1 MNVLKLIN
9 IFLTMLIILSCDSTK
24 IVESWK
30 EPNKQITLD
39 KLKKVLVL
47 AMFKDET
54 SNRKA
59 EDQMVKFLKNKGI
72 QSYNYLN
79 KNFDKSKVETIQ
91 NKIKK
96 DGFDGAITMLL
107 IDVDKETIY
116 QRNGVNRFP
125 NNYRDFSNYY
135 FESAIS
141 YYNPDNYI
149 TTKTY
154 TIETNIYS
162 ITENK
167 IIWSALTETSD
178 PKGVNKMTEDVTQA
192 VYKQMIKDRLIK

>member
-1 MNVLKLIN
+1 MIILRILN
-9 IFLTMLIILSCDSTK
+9 ISLTMLIISSCASTK

-30 EPNKQITLD
+30 EPGKQITMD
-39 KLKKVLVL
+39 KLKKVLVV

-59 EDQMVKFLKNKGI
+59 EDQMVKFLKDKGI

-79 KNFDKSKVETIQ
+79 KNFDKSKVEIIQ

-96 DGFDGAITMLL
+96 DGFDGAVTMRL

>member
-1 MNVLKLIN
+1 MIILRILN
-9 IFLTMLIILSCDSTK
+9 ISLTMLIISSCASTK

-30 EPNKQITLD
+30 EPGKQITMD
-39 KLKKVLVL
+39 KLKKVLVV

-59 EDQMVKFLKNKGI
+59 EDQMVKFLKDKGI

-96 DGFDGAITMLL
+96 DGFDAAVTMRL

-125 NNYRDFSNYY
+125 NNYRDFSSYY
-135 FESAIS
+135 YESAIS

>member
-1 MNVLKLIN
+1 MIKLTLIKFFVLL
-9 IFLTMLIILSCDSTK
+9 FFVSSCASTK

-30 EPNKQITLD
+30 APDKQITID
-39 KLKKVLVL
+39 KLEKVLVV

-59 EDQMVKFLKNKGI
+59 EDQMVKFLKGKGI
-72 QSYNYLN
+72 PSYNYLN
-79 KNFDKSKVETIQ
+79 KNFDKTKVEVIQ

-96 DGFDGAITMLL
+96 DGFDGAVTMRL

-116 QRNGVNRFP
+116 QRNGIYRFP

-135 FESAIS
+135 YDSSIL
-141 YYNPDNYI
+141 YNNPDNYI
-149 TTKTY
+149 TTKKY
-154 TIETNIYS
+154 IIETNIYS

-167 IIWSALTETSD
+167 IIWSALTETTD
-178 PKGVNKMTEDVTQA
+178 PKGVNKMTEEVTLV
-192 VYKQMIKDRLIK
+192 VYKQMIKDGLIK

>member
-1 MNVLKLIN
+1 MKNLITWKLFI
-9 IFLTMLIILSCDSTK
+9 LILIVTSCASTK

-30 EPNKQITLD
+30 EPDKQITID
-39 KLKKVLVL
+39 KLKKVLVV

-59 EDQMVKFLKNKGI
+59 EDQMVKFLKDKGI
-72 QSYNYLN
+72 PSYNYLN
-79 KNFDKSKVETIQ
+79 KNFDKTKVEVIQ

-96 DGFDGAITMLL
+96 DGFDGAVTMRL

-116 QRNGVNRFP
+116 QRNGINLFP

-135 FESAIS
+135 YDSAIS

-178 PKGVNKMTEDVTQA
+178 PKGVNKMTEEVTQV
-192 VYKQMIKDRLIK
+192 VYKQMIKDGLIK

>member
-9 IFLTMLIILSCDSTK
+9 IFLTMLIISSCASTK

-39 KLKKVLVL
+39 KLKKVLVV

-59 EDQMVKFLKNKGI
+59 EDQMVKFLKGKGI

-96 DGFDGAITMLL
+96 DGFDAAVTMRL

-135 FESAIS
+135 YESAIS

>member
-9 IFLTMLIILSCDSTK
+9 IFLTMLIISSCASTK

-39 KLKKVLVL
+39 KLKKVLVV

-59 EDQMVKFLKNKGI
+59 EDQMVKFLKGKGI

-96 DGFDGAITMLL
+96 DGFDGAVTMRL

-135 FESAIS
+135 YESAIS

-178 PKGVNKMTEDVTQA
+178 PKGVNKMTKDVTQA

>member
-1 MNVLKLIN
+1 MKNLITWKLFI
-9 IFLTMLIILSCDSTK
+9 LILIVTSCASTK

-30 EPNKQITLD
+30 EPDKQITID
-39 KLKKVLVL
+39 KLKKVLVV

-59 EDQMVKFLKNKGI
+59 EDQMVKFLKDKGI
-72 QSYNYLN
+72 PSYNYLN
-79 KNFDKSKVETIQ
+79 KNFDKTKVEVIQ

-96 DGFDGAITMLL
+96 DGFDGAVTMRL

-116 QRNGVNRFP
+116 QRNGINRFP

-135 FESAIS
+135 YDSAIS

-178 PKGVNKMTEDVTQA
+178 PKGVNKMTEEVTQV
-192 VYKQMIKDRLIK
+192 VYKQMIKDGLIK

>member
-1 MNVLKLIN
+1 
-9 IFLTMLIILSCDSTK
+9 
-24 IVESWK
+24 
-30 EPNKQITLD
+30 
-39 KLKKVLVL
+39 
-47 AMFKDET
+47 MFKDET
-54 SNRKA
+54 SNRKN
-59 EDQMVKFLKNKGI
+59 ENQMVKFLKDKGI

-91 NKIKK
+91 NKIIK
-96 DGFDGAITMLL
+96 DGFDAAVTMRL

-116 QRNGVNRFP
+116 QRSGVNRFP
-125 NNYRDFSNYY
+125 NNYRDFSSYY
-135 FESAIS
+135 DSAIS

-178 PKGVNKMTEDVTQA
+178 PKGVNKMTEDVTQV

>member
-1 MNVLKLIN
+1 
-9 IFLTMLIILSCDSTK
+9 MLIISSCASTK

-39 KLKKVLVL
+39 KLKKVLVV

-59 EDQMVKFLKNKGI
+59 EDQMVKFLKGKGI

-96 DGFDGAITMLL
+96 DGFDAAVTMRL

-116 QRNGVNRFP
+116 QRNGINRFP

-135 FESAIS
+135 YESAIS

>member
-1 MNVLKLIN
+1 MIILRILN
-9 IFLTMLIILSCDSTK
+9 ISLTMLIISSCASTK

-30 EPNKQITLD
+30 EPGKQITMD
-39 KLKKVLVL
+39 KLKKVLVV

-59 EDQMVKFLKNKGI
+59 EDQMVKFLKDKGI

-96 DGFDGAITMLL
+96 DGFDGAVTMRL

-135 FESAIS
+135 YESAIS

>member
-1 MNVLKLIN
+1 MNKLIYCTA
-9 IFLTMLIILSCDSTK
+9 IVISLALISCASTK

-30 EPNKQITLD
+30 APNKQISIS
-39 KLKKVLVL
+39 KLQKVLVV
-47 AMFKDET
+47 AMFKDDT

-59 EDQMVKFLKNKGI
+59 EDQMVKFLKGKAI
-72 QSYNYLN
+72 PSYSYLN
-79 KNFDKSKVETIQ
+79 KNFDKTKVEVIQ

-96 DGFDGAITMLL
+96 DGFDGAITMRL

-116 QRNGVNRFP
+116 SRNGINRFP

-135 FESAIS
+135 YDSSIS
-141 YYNPDNYI
+141 YNNQENI
-149 TTKTY
+149 TVSKTY

-178 PKGVNKMTEDVTQA
+178 PQGVDKMTQDVVKVA
-192 VYKQMIKDRLIK
+192 YKQMIKDGLIK

>member
-1 MNVLKLIN
+1 MKILRMMNV
-9 IFLTMLIILSCDSTK
+9 FLTIIILSSCASTK

-30 EPNKQITLD
+30 EPSKQITID
-39 KLKKVLVL
+39 KLNKILVV

-59 EDQMVKFLKNKGI
+59 EDEMVKFLKDKGI
-72 QSYNYLN
+72 PAYIYLN
-79 KNFDKSKVETIQ
+79 KNFDKSKVEIIQ

-96 DGFDGAITMLL
+96 DGFDGAVTMRL
-107 IDVDKETIY
+107 IDVDKETTY
-116 QRNGVNRFP
+116 QRNGNNRFP

-135 FESAIS
+135 YDSAIS

-162 ITENK
+162 IVENK

-178 PKGVNKMTEDVTQA
+178 PKGVNKMTQEITQV
-192 VYKQMIKDRLIK
+192 VYKQMIKDGLIK